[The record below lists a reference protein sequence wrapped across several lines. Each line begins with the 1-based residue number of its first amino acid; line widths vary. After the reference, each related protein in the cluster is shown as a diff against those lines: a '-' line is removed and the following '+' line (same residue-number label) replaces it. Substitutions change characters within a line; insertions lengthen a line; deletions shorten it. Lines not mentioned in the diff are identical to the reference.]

1 MQLVEKAI
9 SSLTEPPIVVRLSGH
24 VQTNDRLAIREIARQ
39 LAEQTGRSLLPAEDD
54 ANGDDEENPFLDHAP
69 TETVIALPPPSH
81 LLALISVIP
90 TLARPTVLVIDAI
103 DLFALHARQSL
114 LYCLLDTVQS
124 CRAGRE
130 TKGVAVIGVTT
141 RIDTINML
149 EKRVKSRFSGRMF
162 RTACPPELGLWLSK
176 AREALCAP
184 SEGVPDQWRVK
195 WQASVESFLDDET
208 VVNTL
213 KETFALTRDARV
225 LSRLLVSWDQVVD
238 INLSLTLT
246 LTQIQTIASLKPA
259 SPFLRAS
266 TLQKAASSQRQ
277 PSRYAFLS
285 STLCLC
291 PPHFH
296 SVDSPRQPFHTRPCA
311 YL

>member
-130 TKGVAVIGVTT
+130 TNGVAVIGVTT

-195 WQASVESFLDDET
+195 WQA
-208 VVNTL
+208 
-213 KETFALTRDARV
+213 
-225 LSRLLVSWDQVVD
+225 
-238 INLSLTLT
+238 
-246 LTQIQTIASLKPA
+246 
-259 SPFLRAS
+259 
-266 TLQKAASSQRQ
+266 
-277 PSRYAFLS
+277 
-285 STLCLC
+285 
-291 PPHFH
+291 
-296 SVDSPRQPFHTRPCA
+296 
-311 YL
+311 